1 MYPTA
6 NQINS
11 YTNICFNTNT
21 SSYTI
26 IYMYMLVF
34 AWLIVFCTDL
44 P

>member
-1 MYPTA
+1 MYPTQ

-21 SSYTI
+21 SSYTA
-26 IYMYMLVF
+26 IYMYILVF
-34 AWLIVFCTDL
+34 ACLIMFCTVL